1 MIFRFYL
8 PLYSLLKQTGEHEEL
23 QSAIKT
29 LLMDEKAASFV
40 RKLMRDMPQRSQ
52 KKGKKKPAK
61 QVSYSETIALFLSNP
76 SDVANN
82 RDLILMEQ
90 SLELTLNMIVSP
102 NEVTVA
108 ETAQTPI
115 IENN

>member
-1 MIFRFYL
+1 MIFRFHL
-8 PLYSLLKQTGEHEEL
+8 PLYSLLKQTGEHEEI

-52 KKGKKKPAK
+52 RGKKKQAK

-76 SDVANN
+76 GDVANN
-82 RDLILMEQ
+82 RDLMLMEQ

-102 NEVTVA
+102 NEVTAV
-108 ETAQTPI
+108 ETA
-115 IENN
+115 